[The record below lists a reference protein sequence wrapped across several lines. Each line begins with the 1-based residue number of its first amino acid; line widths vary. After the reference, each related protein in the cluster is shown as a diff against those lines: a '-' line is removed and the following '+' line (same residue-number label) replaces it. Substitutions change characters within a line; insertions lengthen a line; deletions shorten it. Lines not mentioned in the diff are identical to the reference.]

1 MASPNLTPGPE
12 ACRTENDDPT
22 GDLTRP
28 DPRSAVGIGVSRTGS
43 EPIQT
48 EPAAWQDV
56 GSLWPDCN
64 GSAPAPLCATQASL
78 TKRGYR
84 SKGRFSEIG
93 VGDVVRPIEKVGVSL
108 RLAVARLDRG
118 PGPVRRPGRGR
129 PGRAG
134 PDRDCGRDQ
143 GRRPADAP
151 DLHPVRAG
159 RGPL

>member
-64 GSAPAPLCATQASL
+64 GSAPVTLCATQASL

-108 RLAVARLDRG
+108 RLSVARLDRAG
-118 PGPVRRPGRGR
+118 PGRR

-134 PDRDCGRDQ
+134 PDCDCGRDQ
-143 GRRPADAP
+143 GRRPADPP
-151 DLHPVRAG
+151 DLHP
-159 RGPL
+159 

>member
-64 GSAPAPLCATQASL
+64 GSAPATFCATQASL

-108 RLAVARLDRG
+108 RLPVARLDRARG
-118 PGPVRRPGRGR
+118 LRPPGARQPRRPPPPRAPPPRPCRSRRRLRSRSRPTARGR
-129 PGRAG
+129 A
-134 PDRDCGRDQ
+134 
-143 GRRPADAP
+143 
-151 DLHPVRAG
+151 
-159 RGPL
+159 